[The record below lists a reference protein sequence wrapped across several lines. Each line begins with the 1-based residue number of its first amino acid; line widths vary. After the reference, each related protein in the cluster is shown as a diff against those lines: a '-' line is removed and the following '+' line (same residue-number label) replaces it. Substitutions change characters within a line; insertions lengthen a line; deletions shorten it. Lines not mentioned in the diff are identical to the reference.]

1 MARSRGFTLIELMIV
16 VAIIAILAA
25 IAVPAYQRY
34 GYRARRVDGQQLLLT
49 IANAEE
55 RYYAVYNQY
64 TTDVTKI
71 GFTGTSAVS
80 SDGYYSAT
88 IGPASGSTSAQTY
101 KATAE
106 PQGVQST
113 DVCGSLSID
122 NTGDKQPDTSSATL
136 NSNGK
141 CW

>member
-55 RYYAVYNQY
+55 RYYAVNNQY

-80 SDGYYSAT
+80 NNGYYSAT
-88 IGPASGSTSAQTY
+88 ITPASGSTSAQTY
-101 KATAE
+101 LAKAA
-106 PQGVQST
+106 PQGAQSN

-122 NTGDKQPDTSSATL
+122 NTGNKQPDTSNATL
-136 NSNGK
+136 NSNGN

>member
-25 IAVPAYQRY
+25 VAIPAYMRY
-34 GYRARRVDGQQLLLT
+34 AYRARRVDGQQLLLT

-55 RYYAVYNQY
+55 RYYAVNNQY
-64 TTDVTKI
+64 TTSVTNI
-71 GFTGTSAVS
+71 GYTSGTATSNE
-80 SDGYYSAT
+80 GYYTAT
-88 IGPASGSTSAQTY
+88 IAPATGSTSAQTFL
-101 KATAE
+101 ATAA
-106 PQGVQST
+106 PQGAQSN

-122 NTGDKQPDTSSATL
+122 NAGNKLPNASSNL
-136 NSNGK
+136 NSNGN